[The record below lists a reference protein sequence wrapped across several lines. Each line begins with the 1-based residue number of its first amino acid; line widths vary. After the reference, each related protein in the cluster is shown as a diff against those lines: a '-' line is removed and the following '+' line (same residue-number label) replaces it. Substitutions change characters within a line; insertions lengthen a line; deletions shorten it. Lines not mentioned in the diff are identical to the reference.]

1 MVFFVTKRDQKKQK
15 KTLHYD
21 SQTSFSIANTSHNE
35 STVKAEVSARLAG
48 TARLDR
54 QHDAMEC
61 YNDFDDS
68 QEHDFGTVL
77 QKTYTTGPLRT

>member
-1 MVFFVTKRDQKKQK
+1 MALWQEHTRDCGEHHARANPRSSGNK
-15 KTLHYD
+15 
-21 SQTSFSIANTSHNE
+21 ANTSHNE